1 MTRSKH
7 TTAAAGLAFLMAL
20 VLAAP
25 AATAKSVVPIGGKH
39 SQAEIRGKCSAA
51 GGRYFEGD
59 FTYGCTNDNKGTQ
72 VICDKSNSKCHGIV
86 PIVKA
91 LGGANRVAP
100 DLGEILR

>member
-1 MTRSKH
+1 
-7 TTAAAGLAFLMAL
+7 
-20 VLAAP
+20 
-25 AATAKSVVPIGGKH
+25 
-39 SQAEIRGKCSAA
+39 
-51 GGRYFEGD
+51 
-59 FTYGCTNDNKGTQ
+59 